1 MKLLLSHADILTLR
15 DGQWHTLRN
24 AYLGIHNDTICYLS
38 ETAPAETYDRVKAMP
53 GKLLIPGLI
62 NCHCHAPMVFLRGIG
77 SDLKLQ
83 DWLYHYIFPTEAKW
97 TDAGIKAASELAILE
112 LLASG
117 VTSFSDMYYR
127 NERTIEALCEAGMKA
142 NLCRSTQG
150 RPDLPYEKNT
160 DCQEGLALFDRFHGY
175 NGGKIR
181 IDLCIHAEYTNTPET
196 IEAYSAACFE
206 RGAGMHI
213 HLSETRHEQLECI
226 KKFGMT
232 PAALFE
238 KLGTFKNPTTA
249 AHCVWVTQ
257 EDMDIL
263 KANGV
268 SPVHC
273 PSSNMKIGSGF
284 APIQQMLDRGINV
297 TIGTDGAASNNNLNM
312 IEEMHLA
319 SIIHNGYT
327 GDPTVVKPGD
337 VLKMATVNGAKLQ
350 GRPDTGNLELGKK
363 ADVVAIDFDKPHLIP
378 ALDYPAMLCYAV
390 QGSDVCMTM
399 VDGQILYENGEYRT
413 VDAERI
419 RAESHHAL
427 KELYE

>member
-15 DGQWHTLRN
+15 DGQWYTLRN

-150 RPDLPYEKNT
+150 RPDLPYENNS
-160 DCQEGLALFDRFHGY
+160 DCKEGLALFDRFHGY

-319 SIIHNGYT
+319 SIIHNGFT

-337 VLKMATVNGAKLQ
+337 VLKMATINGAKLQ

-399 VDGQILYENGEYRT
+399 VDGRILYENGEYLT
-413 VDAERI
+413 MDAERI

>member
-1 MKLLLSHADILTLR
+1 MKLLLSHADILTLENGVWR
-15 DGQWHTLRN
+15 TLRD
-24 AYLGIHNDTICYLS
+24 AYLGVDGDTISYLS
-38 ETAPAETYDRVKAMP
+38 EIAPMESYDTIKNLS

-97 TDAGIKAASELAILE
+97 TDAGVRAASELAILE

-150 RPDLPYEKNT
+150 RPELPYEKNT

-196 IEAYSAACFE
+196 IEAYSAACLE

-213 HLSETRHEQLECI
+213 HLSETQHEQMECI
-226 KKFGMT
+226 KKYGMT

-284 APIQQMLDRGINV
+284 APVQQMLDRGINV

-312 IEEMHLA
+312 LEEVHLA

-337 VLKMATVNGAKLQ
+337 VLKMATVNGARLQ
-350 GRPDTGNLELGKK
+350 GRPDTGNLEVGKK
-363 ADVVAIDFDKPHLIP
+363 ADIVAIDFDKPHLIP

-399 VDGQILYENGEYRT
+399 VDGRILYENGAYLT
-413 VDAERI
+413 LDAERI
-419 RAESHHAL
+419 RAEAHRAL

>member
-1 MKLLLSHADILTLR
+1 MKLLLSHADILTLK
-15 DGQWHTLRN
+15 DGEWHTLRD
-24 AYLGIHNDTICYLS
+24 AYLGIQDDTICYLS
-38 ETAPAETYDRVKAMP
+38 ETAPTEAFDRVKSLP

-97 TDAGIKAASELAILE
+97 TDAGIRAASELAILE

-127 NERTIEALCEAGMKA
+127 NAQTIQALCEAGMKA

-150 RPDLPYEKNT
+150 RPELPYEQNT
-160 DCQEGLALFDRFHGY
+160 DCKEGLALFDQFHGY

-181 IDLCIHAEYTNTPET
+181 IDLCIHAEYTNTPAT

-213 HLSETRHEQLECI
+213 HLSETRHEQLECV
-226 KKFGMT
+226 KKYGMT

-238 KLGTFKNPTTA
+238 KLGTFKNRTTA

-284 APIQQMLDRGINV
+284 APVQQMLDRGINV

-312 IEEMHLA
+312 LEEMHLA
-319 SIIHNGYT
+319 SVIHNGYT

-399 VDGQILYENGEYRT
+399 VDGQILYENGEYLT
-413 VDAERI
+413 VDADRI
-419 RAESHHAL
+419 RAESRHAL

>member
-15 DGQWHTLRN
+15 EGQWHTLRN
-24 AYLGIHNDTICYLS
+24 AYLGIEDDRICYLS
-38 ETAPAETYDRVKAMP
+38 ETAPGELYDRVKPMA

-77 SDLKLQ
+77 SDLNLQ
-83 DWLYHYIFPTEAKW
+83 DWLYHHIFPAEARW
-97 TDAGIKAASELAILE
+97 TDRGIRIASELAILE

-127 NERTIEALCEAGMKA
+127 NVNTIEALCEAGMKA

-150 RPDLPYEKNT
+150 RPDLPYARNT
-160 DCQEGLALFDRFHGY
+160 DCQEGLALFDQFQNY

-196 IEAYSAACFE
+196 IEAYSADCFA
-206 RGAGMHI
+206 RGARMHL
-213 HLSETRHEQLECI
+213 HLSETKREQMECVA
-226 KKFGMT
+226 KYGMT
-232 PAALFE
+232 PSALFE
-238 KLGTFKNPTTA
+238 KLGTFRNPTTA
-249 AHCVWVTQ
+249 AHCVWLTQ

-263 KANGV
+263 LANSV

-284 APIQQMLDRGINV
+284 APVQQMLDRGLNV

-312 IEEMHLA
+312 LEEMHLA

-327 GDPTVVKPGD
+327 GDPTVVKPAD
-337 VLKMATVNGAKLQ
+337 VLKMATVNGARLQ
-350 GRPDTGNLELGKK
+350 GRPDTGELRVGMK
-363 ADVVAIDFDKPHLIP
+363 ADIVAIDFDKPHLIP
-378 ALDYPAMLCYAV
+378 APDYPAMICYAV

-399 VDGQILYENGEYRT
+399 VDGQILYENGAYLT
-413 VDAERI
+413 LDAERVL
-419 RAESHHAL
+419 AEARTAL
-427 KELYE
+427 RELYE

>member
-150 RPDLPYEKNT
+150 RPDLPYENNT
-160 DCQEGLALFDRFHGY
+160 DCKEGLALFDRFHGY